1 MVALFVHARSLS
13 QSFGGCFIC
22 CMLAASY
29 RDLVAALFVACSQL
43 LTGVWWLLYL
53 LHDRSLLHGFVGCLI
68 CACSQLLTW
77 IWWLPYLLHAR
88 SLLLGFGV
96 CIVGRLQAASYRGC
110 CMLAAFYMD
119 WSPASSLVPGQPYI
133 GVCWAVSFGELL
145 FWCNTPAQHTSSKN
159 TAINTR
165 PSE

>member
-1 MVALFVHARSLS
+1 MGFWRHLSVGVLVAARLVACKQPRTGIWWLS
-13 QSFGGCFIC
+13 YL

-29 RDLVAALFVACSQL
+29 RDLVAALFVACSQP

-53 LHDRSLLHGFVGCLI
+53 LH
-68 CACSQLLTW
+68 
-77 IWWLPYLLHAR
+77 AR
-88 SLLLGFGV
+88 SLLQGFGG
-96 CIVGRLQAASYRGC
+96 CFICCMLAAFYWGC

-119 WSPASSLVPGQPYI
+119 WSPASSLVPGQRYI
-133 GVCWAVSFGELL
+133 GFCWVVSFGELL